1 MSGKTGKP
9 GQLSSNNNLSAG
21 ELHIRSRF
29 FGGKKMEIL
38 APQDFLSILH
48 QVCDKVIK
56 VSVFTCF
63 LATAV
68 TIKII
73 IIIIIILIIII
84 IILILI
90 IIIIIINNPFLLH
103 ENYVPLIKFKFKFI

>member
-1 MSGKTGKP
+1 
-9 GQLSSNNNLSAG
+9 
-21 ELHIRSRF
+21 
-29 FGGKKMEIL
+29 MEIP
-38 APQDFLSILH
+38 APQDFLFILH

-73 IIIIIILIIII
+73 IIKPSFDTRKLRTTNQVQVQVHFA
-84 IILILI
+84 L
-90 IIIIIINNPFLLH
+90 
-103 ENYVPLIKFKFKFI
+103 FKLNTV

>member
-1 MSGKTGKP
+1 
-9 GQLSSNNNLSAG
+9 
-21 ELHIRSRF
+21 
-29 FGGKKMEIL
+29 MEIL
-38 APQDFLSILH
+38 APQDFLSMLH

-73 IIIIIILIIII
+73 IIIII
-84 IILILI
+84 
-90 IIIIIINNPFLLH
+90 NNPFLLH

>member
-1 MSGKTGKP
+1 
-9 GQLSSNNNLSAG
+9 
-21 ELHIRSRF
+21 
-29 FGGKKMEIL
+29 MEIL

>member
-1 MSGKTGKP
+1 
-9 GQLSSNNNLSAG
+9 
-21 ELHIRSRF
+21 
-29 FGGKKMEIL
+29 MEIL
-38 APQDFLSILH
+38 APQDFLSMLH

-73 IIIIIILIIII
+73 IIIIII
-84 IILILI
+84 
-90 IIIIIINNPFLLH
+90 IIINNPFLLH

>member
-1 MSGKTGKP
+1 
-9 GQLSSNNNLSAG
+9 
-21 ELHIRSRF
+21 
-29 FGGKKMEIL
+29 MEIP

-68 TIKII
+68 TIII
-73 IIIIIILIIII
+73 IIIIIIIIM
-84 IILILI
+84 I

-103 ENYVPLIKFKFKFI
+103 ENYVPLIKFKFKFILIALFKFIQYKKASRISGLTNNEK

>member
-1 MSGKTGKP
+1 
-9 GQLSSNNNLSAG
+9 
-21 ELHIRSRF
+21 
-29 FGGKKMEIL
+29 MEIP
-38 APQDFLSILH
+38 APQDFLFILH

-73 IIIIIILIIII
+73 IIIII
-84 IILILI
+84 
-90 IIIIIINNPFLLH
+90 NPLLSH
-103 ENYVPLIKFKFKFI
+103 ENYAPLIKFKFKFISRYSS

>member
-1 MSGKTGKP
+1 
-9 GQLSSNNNLSAG
+9 
-21 ELHIRSRF
+21 
-29 FGGKKMEIL
+29 MEIP
-38 APQDFLSILH
+38 ASQDFLFILH

-73 IIIIIILIIII
+73 IIK
-84 IILILI
+84 
-90 IIIIIINNPFLLH
+90 NPLLSH
-103 ENYVPLIKFKFKFI
+103 ENYVPLIKFKFKFISRYSS

>member
-1 MSGKTGKP
+1 
-9 GQLSSNNNLSAG
+9 
-21 ELHIRSRF
+21 
-29 FGGKKMEIL
+29 MEIL

-73 IIIIIILIIII
+73 IIIIII
-84 IILILI
+84 
-90 IIIIIINNPFLLH
+90 IINNPFLLH

>member
-1 MSGKTGKP
+1 
-9 GQLSSNNNLSAG
+9 
-21 ELHIRSRF
+21 
-29 FGGKKMEIL
+29 MEIP
-38 APQDFLSILH
+38 APQDFLFILH

-73 IIIIIILIIII
+73 IIK
-84 IILILI
+84 
-90 IIIIIINNPFLLH
+90 NPFFVARKLLTTNQVQVQVH
-103 ENYVPLIKFKFKFI
+103 FALFKLNTV

>member
-1 MSGKTGKP
+1 
-9 GQLSSNNNLSAG
+9 
-21 ELHIRSRF
+21 
-29 FGGKKMEIL
+29 MEIP

-68 TIKII
+68 TIIIIIIIIMII
-73 IIIIIILIIII
+73 IIIIIIV
-84 IILILI
+84 I

>member
-1 MSGKTGKP
+1 
-9 GQLSSNNNLSAG
+9 
-21 ELHIRSRF
+21 
-29 FGGKKMEIL
+29 MEIQ

-73 IIIIIILIIII
+73 IIIIII
-84 IILILI
+84 
-90 IIIIIINNPFLLH
+90 INNPFLLH